1 MIRLDPSPDLLGRFS
16 KDLLASVAAP
26 SSLAPDLAAHGAE
39 DHAAAHLAWTERIV
53 DEYRSVVVFAELL
66 QRMGECEAPFD
77 ALCAVHALLGD
88 ELRHTALCARAAAW
102 FGPPSR
108 FEVDLAGLGL
118 PPSDDPPL
126 VRSLE
131 IVVRE
136 IVVAEA
142 ESVTS
147 FLAHRDAASD
157 PAARAALS
165 VLFRDEVR
173 HAAAGLA
180 LRDTLAAMGK
190 GGFVVDE
197 TRWAVWVP
205 GETPTMHGLPA
216 PWREAAAI
224 EKPAAKKPAAKK
236 PAPTAREADKARKR
250 LTAAREELKQAKRT
264 VRAVTQLQAKY
275 RRQLDAATAGLKT
288 LLGKERALEKEVAAL
303 TKAGAGRAPR
313 KAAKAA

>member
-108 FEVDLAGLGL
+108 FDVDLSGLAL

-126 VRSLE
+126 ARALE

-136 IVVAEA
+136 LVVAEA
-142 ESVTS
+142 ESVTVL
-147 FLAHRDAASD
+147 LAFRDAATD
-157 PAARAALS
+157 PAARA
-165 VLFRDEVR
+165 VLHAILRDEVR
-173 HAAAGLA
+173 HAAAGVA
-180 LRDTLAAMGK
+180 LRDVLAAMLPE
-190 GGFVVDE
+190 DARAP
-197 TRWAVWVP
+197 TLDYLAAV
-205 GETPTMHGLPA
+205 
-216 PWREAAAI
+216 EAAD
-224 EKPAAKKPAAKK
+224 
-236 PAPTAREADKARKR
+236 RADLRQRYDA
-250 LTAAREELKQAKRT
+250 AARGGPGRSLGATITADDLAAARAKR
-264 VRAVTQLQAKY
+264 
-275 RRQLDAATAGLKT
+275 
-288 LLGKERALEKEVAAL
+288 
-303 TKAGAGRAPR
+303 P
-313 KAAKAA
+313 

>member
-1 MIRLDPSPDLLGRFS
+1 MIRLDPTPTLLARFAR
-16 KDLLASVAAP
+16 DLLAPDVAA
-26 SSLAPDLAAHGAE
+26 LDGLTPDLSPHRPE
-39 DHAAAHLAWTERIV
+39 DVAAAHHAWTERVV

-66 QRMGECEAPFD
+66 QRLGECEAPFD
-77 ALCAVHALLGD
+77 ALCAVHTLLGD

-108 FEVDLAGLGL
+108 FEVDLAGLAL

-180 LRDTLAAMGK
+180 LRDTLAAMLPESARE
-190 GGFVVDE
+190 VVLAHLA
-197 TRWAVWVP
+197 RV
-205 GETPTMHGLPA
+205 
-216 PWREAAAI
+216 EAADRADLRQRYDDAAHGGPGRPFGAAI
-224 EKPAAKKPAAKK
+224 
-236 PAPTAREADKARKR
+236 TADDLA
-250 LTAAREELKQAKRT
+250 AARAKR
-264 VRAVTQLQAKY
+264 
-275 RRQLDAATAGLKT
+275 
-288 LLGKERALEKEVAAL
+288 
-303 TKAGAGRAPR
+303 P
-313 KAAKAA
+313 

>member
-1 MIRLDPSPDLLGRFS
+1 MIQLDATPTLLARFTR
-16 KDLLASVAAP
+16 DLLASDVSELTGLGVDPGAHDAT
-26 SSLAPDLAAHGAE
+26 DLAVAH
-39 DHAAAHLAWTERIV
+39 HAWTERVV

-108 FEVDLAGLGL
+108 FEVDLAGLAL

-147 FLAHRDAASD
+147 FLAYRDATTD
-157 PAARAALS
+157 PAPRAVLS
-165 VLFRDEVR
+165 VLLRDEVR

-180 LRDTLAAMGK
+180 LRDTLAAM
-190 GGFVVDE
+190 
-197 TRWAVWVP
+197 
-205 GETPTMHGLPA
+205 LPA
-216 PWREAAAI
+216 SARGAVLEHLARVEAVDRADLRQRYDEAA
-224 EKPAAKKPAAKK
+224 
-236 PAPTAREADKARKR
+236 R
-250 LTAAREELKQAKRT
+250 
-264 VRAVTQLQAKY
+264 
-275 RRQLDAATAGLKT
+275 G
-288 LLGKERALEKEVAAL
+288 
-303 TKAGAGRAPR
+303 GAGRTLGASITPADL
-313 KAAKAA
+313 AAARARRP